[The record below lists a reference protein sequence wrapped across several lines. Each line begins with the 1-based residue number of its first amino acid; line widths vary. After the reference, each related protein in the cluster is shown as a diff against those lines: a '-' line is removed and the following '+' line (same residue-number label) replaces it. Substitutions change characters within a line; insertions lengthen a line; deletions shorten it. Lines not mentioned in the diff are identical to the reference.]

1 MLNELMLV
9 RNGLASINPGSL
21 KPTHKS
27 LSEPGKTNLLR
38 VILSEKNGGR
48 IIELECLSDNKNKL
62 YWTQGKG
69 NSNQFPAVKLPFP
82 LRPGGV
88 EAYRLWKEKNTN
100 PSTEKYLNAINEI
113 RNNHPID
120 IPKYCKKDSK
130 KNEGK
135 PAGDGVSEEQ
145 VKPAGSGKAEIEW
158 PNYRDKL
165 KERAKIYQKLKDD
178 ANIVSR
184 LINTFLAIESEKL
197 LNELDK
203 KLWEQC
209 KKNPDRNILKLTALI
224 LFANGNLSDKG
235 TIPDGKRP
243 TLLLDMLAS
252 DGSSSAANKKYQSI
266 VSSLLFQHETAR
278 KVGTCAITGKDKNLV
293 SNTFP
298 AAKCE
303 HLGKVTIFSRKKE
316 TYTFQRY
323 GQKGA
328 ASMPV
333 SAELADEMA
342 SALRCL
348 TDEDKKGI
356 TCDILPGDTGN
367 SGDLLVAFCRAL
379 PNAKLMPL
387 VTQDTEILDK
397 EDYETETTQIFQMF
411 KGKNVSL
418 KDQVDFLILRKISD
432 GVQKVIFS
440 SSQTLQNL
448 QKSAETWVSDCKNIP
463 TICKN
468 IPTIQLAFFKKGEKI
483 PCFKSPKPISPKQIA
498 HLFGYHYNRSLR
510 KSSVSGLPFAEVM
523 RLFLYERHET
533 ALITRLLNRLL
544 KQYDNLLEQAALK
557 KTAPTKHHRDALHVT
572 TAIGLLL
579 NKINRGKE
587 VYMQDFAY
595 KLGQFCAALDEIHIG
610 YCVSERQGQIPSRL
624 IGNQAYAAAIS
635 SPLKALEITAQRSA
649 VYQAWARKISEKPD
663 MVVKEIQSDKKM
675 SPDEKNK
682 KTKKIM
688 NAVWAFRW
696 LHKHCRDLHQ
706 TMSTRKLS
714 ASSATDKAELLL
726 GYLAGR
732 PIEESQ
738 QSNGESE
745 S

>member
-9 RNGLASINPGSL
+9 RNGLASINPDSL
-21 KPTHKS
+21 KPVHQS
-27 LSEPGKTNLLR
+27 LSEPGKANLLR
-38 VILSEKNGGR
+38 VILREGNGGC
-48 IIELECLSDNKNKL
+48 ITELECLSDNKNKL
-62 YWTQGKG
+62 YWTQGKH

-88 EAYRLWKEKNTN
+88 KDYCEWKEENKR
-100 PSTEKYLNAINEI
+100 PQDKQHLNAINEI
-113 RNNHPID
+113 RNKHPVD
-120 IPKYCKKDSK
+120 ISKYCKKDSK
-130 KNEGK
+130 ENEGK
-135 PAGDGVSEEQ
+135 PAGEGVSEEQ
-145 VKPAGSGKAEIEW
+145 GKPADSGNAEIEW

-165 KERAKIYQKLKDD
+165 EERAIIYQELKGD

-209 KKNPDRNILKLTALI
+209 EKNPDSNILKLAALI
-224 LFANGNLSDKG
+224 WFASGNLSDNG
-235 TIPDGKRP
+235 TIPDGRRP

-252 DGSSSAANKKYQSI
+252 DGSSSAANKKYQRK
-266 VSSLLFQHETAR
+266 VSSLLFENETKTKA
-278 KVGTCAITGKDKNLV
+278 GICAITGQNKSLV
-293 SNTFP
+293 PDTFP
-298 AAKCE
+298 SAKCE
-303 HLGKVTIFSRKKE
+303 HLGKVTIFSRKKD

-333 SAELADEMA
+333 SAKLADEMA

-348 TDEDKKGI
+348 TDKDKKGI
-356 TCDILPGDTGN
+356 TCDILPGETGN

-379 PNAKLMPL
+379 PDAKLMPL
-387 VTQDTEILDK
+387 VTQDTEILDE
-397 EDYETETTQIFQMF
+397 EDYETETTQICRIFR
-411 KGKNVSL
+411 GENVSL
-418 KDQVDFLILRKISD
+418 DEQVDFFILRKISD

-440 SSQTLQNL
+440 SSQTLKSLQN
-448 QKSAETWVSDCKNIP
+448 SAETWVSDCKNTP
-463 TICKN
+463 
-468 IPTIQLAFFKKGEKI
+468 PIQLAFFKKGEKI
-483 PCFKSPKPISPKQIA
+483 PCFRFPKPISPRQVA
-498 HLFGYHYNRSLR
+498 RLFGDHYNRSLR
-510 KSSVSGLPFAEVM
+510 KSSVAGLPFAEIM
-523 RLFLYERHET
+523 RLFLCERHET
-533 ALITRLLNRLL
+533 GLITRLLNQLF
-544 KQYDNLLEQAALK
+544 KQYANLLEQAALK
-557 KTAPTKHHRDALHVT
+557 KTDPTKHHRDALHVI
-572 TAIGLLL
+572 TAMGLLL
-579 NKINRGKE
+579 NKINCGKE
-587 VYMQDFAY
+587 VYMQDFSY

-649 VYQAWARKISEKPD
+649 VYQAWARKVSEKLD
-663 MVVKEIQSDKKM
+663 TVVKEIQSDKKIP
-675 SPDEKNK
+675 PDEKNK
-682 KTKKIM
+682 KTKIM

-696 LHKHCRDLHQ
+696 LHKHCHDLHQ
-706 TMSTRKLS
+706 TMSTRKIS

-732 PIEESQ
+732 PIEKSK
-738 QSNGESE
+738 QSNGENE

>member
-21 KPTHKS
+21 KRIHKS
-27 LSEPGKTNLLR
+27 LSEPGKANLLR
-38 VILSEKNGGR
+38 VILSEENGGR
-48 IIELECLSDNKNKL
+48 ITELECLSDNRNKL
-62 YWTQGKG
+62 YWTQGNH
-69 NSNQFPAVKLPFP
+69 NSKQFPAVKLPFP

-88 EAYRLWKEKNTN
+88 EAYRLWKEKNTK
-100 PSTEKYLNAINEI
+100 PSIEKYLNAIKEI
-113 RNNHPID
+113 RNDYPVD
-120 IPKYCKKDSK
+120 ISKYCKKDSK
-130 KNEGK
+130 ENEDK
-135 PAGDGVSEEQ
+135 PAGEGVSEEQ
-145 VKPAGSGKAEIEW
+145 GKPADSGKAEIEW

-165 KERAKIYQKLKDD
+165 KERAKIYQELKGD
-178 ANIVSR
+178 ANIVFK

-197 LNELDK
+197 LAELDR

-209 KKNPDRNILKLTALI
+209 EKNPDSNILKLAALI
-224 LFANGNLSDKG
+224 WFASGNLSDDG
-235 TIPDGKRP
+235 TISGGRP

-252 DGSSSAANKKYQSI
+252 DSSPSAANKNYQSE
-266 VSSLLFQHETAR
+266 VSSLLFKHETER
-278 KVGTCAITGKDKNLV
+278 KAGTCAITGEDKNLV
-293 SNTFP
+293 LNTFP
-298 AAKCE
+298 SAKCK
-303 HLGKVTIFSRKKE
+303 HLGKVTIFSRKQE

-342 SALRCL
+342 SALRYL

-356 TCDILPGDTGN
+356 TCDVLPGETGN

-379 PNAKLMPL
+379 PDAKLMPL
-387 VTQDTEILDK
+387 VTQDSEILDE
-397 EDYETETTQIFQMF
+397 EDYETETTQICLMF
-411 KGKNVSL
+411 RGKNVL
-418 KDQVDFLILRKISD
+418 LNDTVDFLILRKISD

-448 QKSAETWVSDCKNIP
+448 QNSAETWVSDCKNFPPIE
-463 TICKN
+463 
-468 IPTIQLAFFKKGEKI
+468 LAFFKEGEQK
-483 PCFKSPKPISPKQIA
+483 PCFKTPKPISPKQVA
-498 HLFGYHYNRSLR
+498 HLFRYHYNRSLR
-510 KSSVSGLPFAEVM
+510 KSSISGLPFAEVM
-523 RLFLYERHET
+523 RLFLYQRHET
-533 ALITRLLNRLL
+533 GLIARLLNQLF
-544 KQYDNLLEQAALK
+544 KQYANLLEQAVLK
-557 KTAPTKHHRDALHVT
+557 KTAPTKHHRDVLHVI

-649 VYQAWARKISEKPD
+649 VYQAWARKISVKPD
-663 MVVKEIQSDKKM
+663 ISDPKI
-675 SPDEKNK
+675 KNAK
-682 KTKKIM
+682 F
-688 NAVWAFRW
+688 AYLW
-696 LHKHCRDLHQ
+696 LRKHSRDLRQVQSEQ
-706 TMSTRKLS
+706 TPSVF
-714 ASSATDKAELLL
+714 SATDKAELLL

-732 PIEESQ
+732 PIEKSQ
-738 QSNGESE
+738 QSNGEKNS
-745 S
+745 

>member
-9 RNGLASINPGSL
+9 RNGLISINPGSL
-21 KPTHKS
+21 KPIHQS
-27 LSEPGKTNLLR
+27 LSEPGKANLLR
-38 VILSEKNGGR
+38 VILSEENGGR
-48 IIELECLSDNKNKL
+48 ITELECLSDNKNKL
-62 YWTQGKG
+62 YWTQGKH

-88 EAYRLWKEKNTN
+88 KDYCEWKEENKR
-100 PSTEKYLNAINEI
+100 PQDKQHLNAINEI
-113 RNNHPID
+113 RNKHPVD
-120 IPKYCKKDSK
+120 ISKYCKKDSK
-130 KNEGK
+130 ENEGK
-135 PAGDGVSEEQ
+135 PAGEGVSEEQ
-145 VKPAGSGKAEIEW
+145 GKPADSGNAEIEW

-165 KERAKIYQKLKDD
+165 EERAIIYQELKGD

-209 KKNPDRNILKLTALI
+209 EKNPDSNILKLAALI
-224 LFANGNLSDKG
+224 WFASGNLSDNG
-235 TIPDGKRP
+235 TIPDGRRP

-252 DGSSSAANKKYQSI
+252 DGSSSAANKKYQRK
-266 VSSLLFQHETAR
+266 VSSLLFENETKTKA
-278 KVGTCAITGKDKNLV
+278 GICAITGQNKSLV
-293 SNTFP
+293 PDTFP
-298 AAKCE
+298 SAKCE
-303 HLGKVTIFSRKKE
+303 HLGKVTIFSRKKD

-333 SAELADEMA
+333 SAKLADEMA

-348 TDEDKKGI
+348 TDKDKKGI
-356 TCDILPGDTGN
+356 TCDILPGETGN

-379 PNAKLMPL
+379 PDAKLMPL
-387 VTQDTEILDK
+387 VTQDTEILDE
-397 EDYETETTQIFQMF
+397 EDYETETTQICRIFR
-411 KGKNVSL
+411 GENVSL
-418 KDQVDFLILRKISD
+418 DEQVDFFILRKISD

-440 SSQTLQNL
+440 SSQTLESLQN
-448 QKSAETWVSDCKNIP
+448 SAKTWVSDCKNIP
-463 TICKN
+463 
-468 IPTIQLAFFKKGEKI
+468 PIQR
-483 PCFKSPKPISPKQIA
+483 FKSPKPISPKQVA
-498 HLFGYHYNRSLR
+498 RLFGYHYNRSLR
-510 KSSVSGLPFAEVM
+510 KSSVAGLPFAEVM

-557 KTAPTKHHRDALHVT
+557 KTAPAKHHRDALHVI
-572 TAIGLLL
+572 TAMGLLL
-579 NKINRGKE
+579 NKINRGKD

-610 YCVSERQGQIPSRL
+610 YCVSERQGQIPGRL

-649 VYQAWARKISEKPD
+649 VYQAWARKVSEKPD
-663 MVVKEIQSDKKM
+663 IPDPKIKKA
-675 SPDEKNK
+675 KF
-682 KTKKIM
+682 
-688 NAVWAFRW
+688 AYLW
-696 LHKHCRDLHQ
+696 LRKHSRDLHQ
-706 TMSTRKLS
+706 VQSEHKLS
-714 ASSATDKAELLL
+714 VFSATDKVELLL

-732 PIEESQ
+732 PIGKSQ
-738 QSNGESE
+738 QNNGENE

>member
-21 KPTHKS
+21 EPIHKC
-27 LSEPGKTNLLR
+27 LSEPGKANLLR
-38 VILSEKNGGR
+38 VILSEENGGC
-48 IIELECLSDNKNKL
+48 ITELECLSDNKNKL

-82 LRPGGV
+82 LRPGGI
-88 EAYRLWKEKNTN
+88 EAYCEWKEKNKR
-100 PSTEKYLNAINEI
+100 PSDQEHLDAINEI
-113 RNNHPID
+113 RNKHSVD
-120 IPKYCKKDSK
+120 ILKYCKKDSK

-135 PAGDGVSEEQ
+135 PAGEGVSEEQ
-145 VKPAGSGKAEIEW
+145 GKPADSGKAEIEW

-165 KERAKIYQKLKDD
+165 KERANIYQELQDE

-184 LINTFLAIESEKL
+184 LINTFLAIESKKLLAELDEKL
-197 LNELDK
+197 WD
-203 KLWEQC
+203 QC
-209 KKNPDRNILKLTALI
+209 QKNPESGILKLAALI
-224 LFANGNLSDKG
+224 WFASGNLKNG
-235 TIPDGKRP
+235 MIPDGRRP

-252 DGSSSAANKKYQSI
+252 DRFSSAANKKYQSKI
-266 VSSLLFQHETAR
+266 SSLLFEHETAR
-278 KVGTCAITGKDKNLV
+278 NIGTCAITGEDENLV

-298 AAKCE
+298 SAKCE

-333 SAELADEMA
+333 SAKLADEMA

-348 TDEDKKGI
+348 TDTDKKGI
-356 TCDILPGDTGN
+356 TCDILPGETGN

-379 PNAKLMPL
+379 PDAKLMPL
-387 VTQDTEILDK
+387 VTQDSEIFDE
-397 EDYETETTQIFQMF
+397 EDYETETKQICLMF
-411 KGKNVSL
+411 RGENVPL
-418 KDQVDFLILRKISD
+418 DDQIDFLIIRKISD

-440 SSQTLQNL
+440 SSQTLENL
-448 QKSAETWVSDCKNIP
+448 QNSAETWVSDCKNIP
-463 TICKN
+463 
-468 IPTIQLAFFKKGEKI
+468 PIQLAFFKKGEKI
-483 PCFKSPKPISPKQIA
+483 PYFKSPKPISPKQVA
-498 HLFGYHYNRSLR
+498 RLFGHHYNRSLR
-510 KSSVSGLPFAEVM
+510 RSNVSGLPFAEVI

-533 ALITRLLNRLL
+533 GLITRLLNQLF
-544 KQYDNLLEQAALK
+544 KQYANLLEQAALK
-557 KTAPTKHHRDALHVT
+557 KTDPAKHHRDALHVI
-572 TAIGLLL
+572 TAMGLLL

-587 VYMQDFAY
+587 VYMKDFAY

-649 VYQAWARKISEKPD
+649 VYQAWARKVSERPD
-663 MVVKEIQSDKKM
+663 TVVTKIQSDKKM

-688 NAVWAFRW
+688 KAVRAFRW
-696 LHKHCRDLHQ
+696 LHKHCGDLRQ
-706 TMSTRKLS
+706 TMSIRKLS

-732 PIEESQ
+732 PIEKSKQ
-738 QSNGESE
+738 ANGGNKS
-745 S
+745 